1 MTDTPHVGQEKKK
14 KKPVSEQSASHASDS
29 TSAGELAGK
38 TAIVTGSN
46 SGIGLECARQLL
58 DKGLRKLILAVRDA
72 DKGALAREDLLA
84 SGRDLSPDAIEV
96 WDLDYSSYES
106 ITSFARRAKDL
117 ENLDI
122 VVLNAGVYRIP
133 HVVLSTG
140 HEEDVQINYL
150 STALLMVLLLPVL
163 EAKRRAEASPGR
175 LTVVSSSVAAWSRL
189 KAPRDGGALLTSLD
203 APIEGKSFDHH
214 QQYCTSKLLGQLFLA
229 ELIQR
234 VPPSVATICYVNPGL
249 CYGSGL
255 TRDGEGTLLG
265 FIVGIIFR
273 IFGSS
278 CVNGARA
285 IVDGA
290 VNHGEEVH
298 GQYLDGGKPAQQA
311 PLVYTPEGKQMAQR
325 LWKETMSEL
334 SFASAEDVIDALTT

>member
-1 MTDTPHVGQEKKK
+1 MTDTPHVPKEKRASSTE
-14 KKPVSEQSASHASDS
+14 VASSHASAS
-29 TSAGELAGK
+29 TSSAGELAGK

-58 DKGLRKLILAVRDA
+58 DKGLSKLILAVRDEG
-72 DKGALAREDLLA
+72 KGEIAREDLA
-84 SGRDLSPDAIEV
+84 SGRDLGPDAIEV
-96 WDLDYSSYES
+96 WHLDYSSYDS
-106 ITSFARRAKDL
+106 ITSFAGRARSL
-117 ENLDI
+117 ENLDV
-122 VVLNAGVYRIP
+122 VVLNAGIYRIP
-133 HVVLSTG
+133 HVILSTG
-140 HEEDVQINYL
+140 HEEDVQVNYL
-150 STALLMVLLLPVL
+150 STALLAILLLPIL
-163 EAKRRAEASPGR
+163 EAKRRHGASPGR

-189 KAPRDGGALLTSLD
+189 KPPQEGASLLTSLD
-203 APIEGKSFDHH
+203 KPMEGKAFDHH

-278 CVNGARA
+278 CVSGARA

-298 GQYLDGGKPAQQA
+298 GRYLDGGKPAQMA
-311 PLVYTPEGKQMAQR
+311 SVIYTPEGTQMAQR

-334 SFASAEDVIDALTT
+334 SFANAEDVIEALAT